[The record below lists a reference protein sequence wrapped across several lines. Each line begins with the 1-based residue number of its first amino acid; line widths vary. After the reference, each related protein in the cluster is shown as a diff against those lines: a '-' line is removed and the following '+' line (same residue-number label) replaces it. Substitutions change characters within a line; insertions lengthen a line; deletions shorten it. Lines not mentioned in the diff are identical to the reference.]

1 LDHQHG
7 HDLALRLVDGLA
19 ARVDD
24 DCLIEFPH
32 EEVAEASATTENP
45 NTRAAFFHVC
55 RRFFTWREHER
66 VDEVAAIEPMHR
78 AVYMRGLGKD
88 FEKPS
93 IKQHLAAIRMPCDG
107 LFVRRM
113 LQSTPRARNFIA
125 VFS

>member
-45 NTRAAFFHVC
+45 NTRGLFPRVPALLH
-55 RRFFTWREHER
+55 WREHER

-78 AVYMRGLGKD
+78 AVYMRELGKD

-93 IKQHLAAIRMPCDG
+93 IKQHLAAIRMPCDA